1 MNTPTDLE
9 PLRTVVV
16 DDEQLA
22 RDELCFLLQQMGG
35 IEVVA
40 QAGNGVEALRVIE
53 EFQPDLV
60 MLDVQ
65 MPGITG
71 FEVARRVMEAGLESH
86 VVFVTAFDQY
96 AIDAFEVNAVDYL
109 LKPVEP
115 ARLTTAVDRARKRLA
130 IERTSQR
137 TPGGED
143 IERLVQLL
151 ADRQTRREQLAIKVE
166 DRFLL
171 IHADEVVFA
180 SVENEEIR
188 VVTNSLSG
196 TSNYRTLDELQARLD
211 PGVFWRVHRSHLVNI
226 NKIKEIVPWFSRN
239 YILKMK
245 DARGSEIPVSR
256 SQTRRLRD
264 YLKL

>member
-96 AIDAFEVNAVDYL
+96 AIDAFEVN
-109 LKPVEP
+109 
-115 ARLTTAVDRARKRLA
+115 
-130 IERTSQR
+130 
-137 TPGGED
+137 
-143 IERLVQLL
+143 
-151 ADRQTRREQLAIKVE
+151 
-166 DRFLL
+166 
-171 IHADEVVFA
+171 
-180 SVENEEIR
+180 
-188 VVTNSLSG
+188 
-196 TSNYRTLDELQARLD
+196 
-211 PGVFWRVHRSHLVNI
+211 
-226 NKIKEIVPWFSRN
+226 
-239 YILKMK
+239 
-245 DARGSEIPVSR
+245 
-256 SQTRRLRD
+256 
-264 YLKL
+264 